1 MNGILTHDW
10 AFVVMLLEC
19 VKQCGC
25 KAKVAFHELFV
36 VFGSVDAGE
45 VEHDVAVPAVVV
57 KLLRWCV

>member
-1 MNGILTHDW
+1 MNGILTHDR
-10 AFVVMLLEC
+10 AFVVMLLER
-19 VKQCGC
+19 VEQCGR